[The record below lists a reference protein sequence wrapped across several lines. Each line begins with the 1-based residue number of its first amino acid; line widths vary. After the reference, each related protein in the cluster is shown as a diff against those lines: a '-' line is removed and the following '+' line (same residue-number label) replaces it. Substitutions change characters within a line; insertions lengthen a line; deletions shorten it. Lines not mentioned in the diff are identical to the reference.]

1 MEKPGAVRQY
11 RWVGRGR
18 QGWRRKEKFK
28 LEVKII
34 KKKYIIIFL

>member
-18 QGWRRKEKFK
+18 GWRRKEKFNLEDK
-28 LEVKII
+28 LINKTYRI
-34 KKKYIIIFL
+34 KFS

>member
-18 QGWRRKEKFK
+18 GWIRKEKFN
-28 LEVKII
+28 LEVKMI